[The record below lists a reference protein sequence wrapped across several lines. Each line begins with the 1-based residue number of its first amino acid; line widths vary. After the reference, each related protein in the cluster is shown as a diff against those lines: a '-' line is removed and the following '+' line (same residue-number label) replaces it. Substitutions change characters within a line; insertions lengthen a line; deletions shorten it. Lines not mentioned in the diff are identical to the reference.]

1 MEDGDF
7 LICHAIIVS
16 MSNCQLRVMYLLK
29 LRLCYPPQVFKI
41 ICLSKLISYDLYS
54 WVDLRRQAHT
64 PLYEKVNLL
73 ILYFDVFSR
82 ILLLALIS
90 PVFIEIL
97 SFFRRRQVAYSWR
110 DVCVT
115 SIIKWGSSCWD
126 SLPSSE
132 GLVNSAISTA
142 FSTILTLKALK

>member
-7 LICHAIIVS
+7 LICHANIVS

-54 WVDLRRQAHT
+54 WVDLRRLAHT

-82 ILLLALIS
+82 ILLLNIACFHRDI
-90 PVFIEIL
+90 VFFQTEAGRLQLEGCLCDEYFKVRELGQFAVVWTTRQL
-97 SFFRRRQVAYSWR
+97 SHIHCIFNNFN
-110 DVCVT
+110 
-115 SIIKWGSSCWD
+115 
-126 SLPSSE
+126 P
-132 GLVNSAISTA
+132 
-142 FSTILTLKALK
+142 